1 MLKKLKNYF
10 RAASSAEAVCILKQC
25 EGTAKILAGGT
36 TVGIMKSDSVE
47 TLVDI
52 KYSGLNY
59 IEENETDI
67 LIGAA
72 TSIND
77 ILQSMAVK
85 KYCGSIIHQAAYSIA
100 STPLRNMIT
109 AGGNITQ
116 VYHWS
121 DLPVVFLCA
130 GAKIKIEGPE
140 NKVRIASA
148 ADFFRAHPLTFL
160 GKTELVTQIILP
172 KTNSSRGIFTKF
184 AKTAFDYTLLN
195 VAAIYDRDAQ
205 ENKRIKICVS
215 GAGSLPQ
222 ELKKTSEKISQN
234 INNSGAIFNDI
245 LELAVQETSFITE
258 MRVTTDYKKSILPA
272 LIKRT
277 TEQALG

>member
-1 MLKKLKNYF
+1 MLKKLKKYF
-10 RAASSAEAVCILKQC
+10 RAASSAEASYILKQY
-25 EGTAKILAGGT
+25 EGSAKILAGGT

-59 IEENETDI
+59 IEENENEI

-72 TSIND
+72 ASIND
-77 ILQSMAVK
+77 LLQSMAIK
-85 KYCGSIIHQAAYSIA
+85 KYCSGIIYQAAHSIA

-121 DLPVVFLCA
+121 DLPAVFLCT
-130 GAKIKIEGPE
+130 GAKIKIEGTE
-140 NKVRIASA
+140 NKIRIVA
-148 ADFFRAHPLTFL
+148 AEEFFKAHPLTFID
-160 GKTELVTQIILP
+160 KTELVTQIILP
-172 KTNSSRGIFTKF
+172 KTNNVRGVFSKF

-195 VAAIYDRDAQ
+195 VAVILDRDAS

-215 GAGSLPQ
+215 GAGNLPQ
-222 ELKKTSEKISQN
+222 ELKKTSEKISLN
-234 INNSGAIFNDI
+234 INHSCAISNEI
-245 LELAVQETSFITE
+245 LESAAQETSFVTD
-258 MRVTTDYKKSILPA
+258 MRVTADYKKSILPS
-272 LIKRT
+272 LIKCAA
-277 TEQALG
+277 EQVLG